1 MRGLLAAVL
10 ALLAVAV
17 FAACDAGTGGLE
29 ESGSAANGK
38 QLFQDN
44 CASCHILADAR
55 EPGKPQGNTGPNLDD
70 AFAGPREQGFKE
82 DTIRNIVAD
91 QIKYAVPPMPQN
103 LVTGDDAADVAA
115 YVAQFAGAKGFSE
128 EAGGG
133 PSAVG
138 GTDGKSIFAS
148 AGCGSCHTFAAAGS
162 SGTIGPNL
170 DEAKPPFELAIERVT
185 NGMGQM
191 PSFRDS
197 LSNDQIRAVAEFVSS
212 ADR

>member
-1 MRGLLAAVL
+1 MRGLLAA
-10 ALLAVAV
+10 ALLA
-17 FAACDAGTGGLE
+17 AALAAGCGSGTGGLE

-38 QLFQDN
+38 QLFQEK
-44 CASCHILADAR
+44 CASCHGLADAGSR
-55 EPGKPQGNTGPNLDD
+55 STVGPNLDD
-70 AFAGPREQGFKE
+70 AFAGVRQQGFKE

-91 QIKYAVPPMPQN
+91 QIKYAVAPMPQN

-115 YVAQFAGAKGFSE
+115 YVAQYAGAKGFGD

-133 PSAVG
+133 PSSVDA
-138 GTDGKSIFAS
+138 TDGKSIFAS
-148 AGCGSCHTFAAAGS
+148 AGCGSCHTFQAAGS

-170 DEAKPPFELAIERVT
+170 DKAKPSFELAIERVT

-197 LSNDQIRAVAEFVSS
+197 LSDDQIRAVAEFVSS

>member
-1 MRGLLAAVL
+1 VRGLLAA
-10 ALLAVAV
+10 ALLAVAL
-17 FAACDAGTGGLE
+17 AAGCDAGTGGLE
-29 ESGSAANGK
+29 ESGSATNGK
-38 QLFQDN
+38 PLFQEN
-44 CASCHILADAR
+44 CASCHALADAGSR
-55 EPGKPQGNTGPNLDD
+55 STVGPNLDD
-70 AFAGPREQGFKE
+70 AFAGPRQQGMKE

-103 LVTGDDAADVAA
+103 LVTGRDAADVAA

-128 EAGGG
+128 DAGGG
-133 PSAVG
+133 PSAVDA
-138 GTDGKSIFAS
+138 TDGKSIFAS
-148 AGCGSCHTFAAAGS
+148 AGCGSCHTFQAAGS

-170 DEAKPPFELAIERVT
+170 DETKPSFELAIERIT

>member
-1 MRGLLAAVL
+1 MRGLLAA
-10 ALLAVAV
+10 ALLA
-17 FAACDAGTGGLE
+17 AALAAGCGSGTGGLE

-38 QLFQDN
+38 QLFQEK
-44 CASCHILADAR
+44 CASCHGLADAGSR
-55 EPGKPQGNTGPNLDD
+55 STVGPNLDD
-70 AFAGPREQGFKE
+70 AFAGVRQQGFKE

-91 QIKYAVPPMPQN
+91 QIKYAVAPMPQN

-115 YVAQFAGAKGFSE
+115 YVAQYAGAKGFSD

-133 PSAVG
+133 PSSVDA
-138 GTDGKSIFAS
+138 TDGKSIFAS
-148 AGCGSCHTFAAAGS
+148 AGCGSCHTFQAAGS

-170 DEAKPPFELAIERVT
+170 DKAKPSFELAIERVT

-197 LSNDQIRAVAEFVSS
+197 LSDDQIRAVAEFVSS

>member
-1 MRGLLAAVL
+1 MRGLLAA
-10 ALLAVAV
+10 ALLAVALG
-17 FAACDAGTGGLE
+17 AGCDAGTGGLQ
-29 ESGSAANGK
+29 ESGTAANGK
-38 QLFQDN
+38 PLFQEK
-44 CASCHILADAR
+44 CASCHALADAGSR
-55 EPGKPQGNTGPNLDD
+55 STVGPNLDD
-70 AFAGPREQGFKE
+70 AFAGPRQQGMKQ

-103 LVTGDDAADVAA
+103 LVTGEDAADVAA

-138 GTDGKSIFAS
+138 GSDGKSIFAS

-162 SGTIGPNL
+162 NGTIGPNL
-170 DEAKPPFELAIERVT
+170 DEARPPFELAIERVT

-197 LSNDQIRAVAEFVSS
+197 LSDDQIRAVAEFVSS